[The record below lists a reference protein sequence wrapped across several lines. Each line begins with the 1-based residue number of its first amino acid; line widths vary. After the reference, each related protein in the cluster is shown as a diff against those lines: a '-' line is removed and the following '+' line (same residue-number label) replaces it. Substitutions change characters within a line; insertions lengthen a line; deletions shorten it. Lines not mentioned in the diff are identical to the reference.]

1 MAIAN
6 LINAECIEKVAQREC
21 LDNWQRGFVESIA
34 ESIKKYGRLSE
45 RQQEVF
51 LRIVHET
58 SPEAMLARDNWRAT
72 YAETKRDR
80 AIFAAKYYKQNP
92 PYYSGAAESI
102 LEDPDYV
109 PSEKLYR
116 KMVENKYVTRAWDN
130 ENVGPLYQVGGM
142 ARVRDNTSTKI
153 DTRLEPIRGK
163 LVMIIDC
170 QAEVLSATR
179 GTRKY
184 SILPVGT
191 TEVIELEERFLK
203 KAKI

>member
-1 MAIAN
+1 
-6 LINAECIEKVAQREC
+6 
-21 LDNWQRGFVESIA
+21 
-34 ESIKKYGRLSE
+34 
-45 RQQEVF
+45 
-51 LRIVHET
+51 
-58 SPEAMLARDNWRAT
+58 MLARDNWRAT

-116 KMVENKYVTRAWDN
+116 KMV

-191 TEVIELEERFLK
+191 AEVIELEERFLK
-203 KAKI
+203 KAKT